1 MGKKY
6 DDWKDD
12 QKIRAEQK
20 VAAAKE
26 TEEMYRFLAASKDAD
41 VQKEANKVLPVVE
54 LHTKICRGTGEG
66 FEQRVEEEKVA

>member
-54 LHTKICRGTGEG
+54 LHTKIA
-66 FEQRVEEEKVA
+66 EERAKALNNESKKKK